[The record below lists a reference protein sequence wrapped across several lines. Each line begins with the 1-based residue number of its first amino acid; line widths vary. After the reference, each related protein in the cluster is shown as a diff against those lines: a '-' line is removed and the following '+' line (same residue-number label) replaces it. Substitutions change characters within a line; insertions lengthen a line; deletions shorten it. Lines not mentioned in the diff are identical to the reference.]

1 MTTITISRNK
11 IKIRG
16 HAGYAPCGHDIVCAG
31 LTALVQTLIGSLKK
45 LTKDNITYEISPG
58 RADIYFEDLTKE
70 GKLLVKSFLIGVRYI
85 ADEFGDYVKI
95 N

>member
-1 MTTITISRNK
+1 MTEVNVRLAGIS
-11 IKIRG
+11 ISG
-16 HAGYAPCGHDIVCAG
+16 HAGYAPCGQDIVCAG
-31 LTALVQTLIGSLKK
+31 LTALVQTLIGSLKE
-45 LTKDNITYEISPG
+45 LTKDHITYEVSPG